1 MTNIDDIQ
9 RKVDVLKTQALK
21 EFEELCKYP
30 HPTFHVSKIFNYLI
44 SRIKSLGFEPQHD
57 LCNPDENYGNVWFD
71 IPATPGCE
79 NWKKLLF
86 QGHMDMVYAGPKDG
100 FDKPIT
106 PVYDEILDKKTNT
119 KQKVIHS
126 KDYLTSLGAD
136 DGIGVATMLAIAQDK
151 NIKHGPIRFVI
162 TCDEESGSGG
172 AQFIKPHVFDA
183 DYLINV
189 DGELDC
195 GLAIACYGT
204 CNYTFRKEFSVT
216 NNNLLPNCFRMD
228 AHGFHGGH
236 SGEDVGFRFANA
248 ERMCWQVLNDL
259 LSNAQFQIVKVDHC
273 NEQGIDQQY
282 QGNAIIP
289 NAGITFYTNLT
300 QQQIN
305 DGIIKTIE
313 SVKDKY
319 RGENW
324 NNIKIAANQADK
336 SSYALTTDDSKKL
349 IIFLGSETEGL
360 ICGLVNCL
368 DETKHVP
375 GASGNVG
382 PTNLDATKQSNGLV
396 VFDTKSADRSYL
408 ANDILVCDG
417 AEKPTEKA
425 NIKKSFVQIWENIF
439 GYSSKQSLCRATA
452 IRAWEDH
459 AVNPLRDLLV
469 KGYKDIAN
477 KEPKLVSLYGVLEQA
492 YFLSKK
498 PDMLMITI
506 GPRIES
512 CHTNKETLYLETL
525 DAEYKSIIYT
535 IENFDKI

>member
-1 MTNIDDIQ
+1 MTNNDNIQ
-9 RKVDVLKTQALK
+9 LKVDVLKKQALK
-21 EFEELCKYP
+21 EFEEWCKYP
-30 HPTFHVSKIFNYLI
+30 HPTFHCGPIFKHLI
-44 SRIKSLGFEPQHD
+44 NRIKAIGFQPQND
-57 LCNPDENYGNVWFD
+57 LYNKDENYGNVWFD

-106 PVYDEILDKKTNT
+106 PVYDEIIDSKTNT

-136 DGIGVATMLAIAQDK
+136 DGIGIATMLAIAQDK
-151 NIKHGPIRFVI
+151 NIKHGPIRFII
-162 TCDEESGSGG
+162 TGDEENGSAG
-172 AQFIKPHVFDA
+172 AEFIKPEVFDS

-204 CNYTFRKEFSVT
+204 CNYTFRKELSVT
-216 NNNLLPNCFRMD
+216 NKDLLPNCFRMD

-248 ERMCWQVLNDL
+248 ERICWQILNDL
-259 LSNAQFQIVKVDHC
+259 LPNGQFQIIKVDHC
-273 NEQGIDQQY
+273 NEKGIDQQY
-282 QGNAIIP
+282 QSNAIIP
-289 NAGITFYTNLT
+289 NAGITFLTNLT
-300 QQQIN
+300 QEQIN

-313 SVKDKY
+313 SMKNKY

-324 NNIKIAANQADK
+324 NNIKIATASADK
-336 SSYALTTDDSKKL
+336 ASYVLSADDSKKVITL
-349 IIFLGSETEGL
+349 LGSETKGL
-360 ICGLVNCL
+360 VCGLVNCL

-375 GASGNVG
+375 GASGNIG
-382 PTNLDATKQSNGLV
+382 PTNLDTTKQSNGVV
-396 VFDTKSADRSYL
+396 VFDTKGVDRSYL
-408 ANDILVCDG
+408 ASDILVCDG
-417 AEKPTEKA
+417 AEKATDKT
-425 NIKKSFVQIWENIF
+425 NIKRSFIDTWESIF
-439 GYSSKQSLCRATA
+439 GYSSQQNLCRVTA

-459 AVNPLRDLLV
+459 QVNPLRDLLV
-469 KGYKDIAN
+469 KGYRDVAK

-512 CHTNKETLYLETL
+512 CHTNKETLYLDTM
-525 DAEYKSIIYT
+525 DAEYKALIYT
-535 IENFDKI
+535 IENFDKV